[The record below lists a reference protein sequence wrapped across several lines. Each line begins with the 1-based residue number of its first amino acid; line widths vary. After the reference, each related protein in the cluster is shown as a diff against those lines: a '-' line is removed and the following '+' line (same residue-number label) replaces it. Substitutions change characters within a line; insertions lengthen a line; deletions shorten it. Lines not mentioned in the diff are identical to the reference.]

1 MGEGKVGRR
10 RKHQTLKGTGTA
22 DRGAANQNERDL
34 EGGK

>member
-10 RKHQTLKGTGTA
+10 RKHQTLKGSGAA
-22 DRGAANQNERDL
+22 DRGIADQNERRL

>member
-10 RKHQTLKGTGTA
+10 RKHQTLKGSGTA
-22 DRGAANQNERDL
+22 DRGITNQNERGL